1 MRAVTLLIL
10 SLLLNVRE
18 GTSQTGVGIP
28 QLQNCDN
35 LVQTFLNNYNIP
47 GASLAISK
55 SGKLIYMKGFGYS
68 DLAQTDSVYP
78 HNLFRVASVSKPIT
92 AVAIMKLVENGQLN
106 LNDTVFG
113 TNGILAN
120 HIYLSMANITDNRI
134 YNITVRQLLE
144 HSGGWDRNIPC
155 ISGNATP
162 YAYQPSHCDPIS
174 FPRHVTN
181 SLGAPDPVTEEMH
194 IRFLLE
200 KGLDH
205 DPGTSY
211 HYSNIGYLVL
221 GEIIEEVSGFSY
233 EDYVKTNIL
242 EPLDICD
249 IHIGKS
255 LLTHKK
261 EREVEYEGN
270 GFTTLSAYGGSQQ
283 VPWEYGGWVLEAMSA
298 HGGWIATARDLVQLV
313 LAVDGFAS
321 KPDILNSSSIAS
333 MTTGSTVN
341 SNYALGWSV
350 NSFNNWW
357 HTGSLDGSASII
369 VRSSGGYTWA
379 LLLNKR
385 AINSSSFWSDLDNLP
400 WNCISGLGATGV
412 TDYLAVPSQGTSL
425 IQHNT
430 GTAQGAYTKV
440 TLNWTNGN
448 GDSRILVAREI
459 SSPRSAP
466 VDGVSYV
473 SDSTFGMGS
482 DLGHG
487 NYVVCDGCS
496 NQTSILLPQ
505 GYYVVES
512 YEYNKNVITGTQEI
526 YNLCSRSS
534 TDTIDAG
541 GTVFNLI
548 EQSLIK
554 QYSPN
559 PVQSHLNIELSKMF
573 TGKTQIYDLHGTLL
587 KSITINQQNHIA
599 LNVQNLATGVYI
611 LKLTTDSG
619 TSSIR
624 FVKR

>member
-78 HNLFRVASVSKPIT
+78 YNLFRVASVSKPIT

-120 HIYLSMANITDNRI
+120 HSYLSMANITDNRI

-181 SLGAPDPVTEEMH
+181 SLGEPDPVTEEMH

-221 GEIIEEVSGFSY
+221 GEIIEEISGFSY

-249 IHIGKS
+249 IHVGKS

-270 GFTTLSAYGGSQQ
+270 GFTTLSAYGGTQQ

-321 KPDILNSSSIAS
+321 KPDILNSSSITS

-341 SNYALGWSV
+341 SNYALRWSV

-412 TDYLAVPSQGTSL
+412 TDFLSKPTQGSSNL
-425 IQHNT
+425 ISKV
-430 GTAQGAYTKV
+430 QGASV
-440 TLNWTNGN
+440 TYYDLELNWIS
-448 GDSRILVAREI
+448 GDGDRRLVTIGQPANFEFTT
-459 SSPRSAP
+459 P
-466 VDGVSYV
+466 VDGVVYPVNSTYGVGSGIGQNEYV
-473 SDSTFGMGS
+473 IYDGIKDSTLVKG
-482 DLGHG
+482 LRWAE
-487 NYVVCDGCS
+487 
-496 NQTSILLPQ
+496 
-505 GYYVVES
+505 YYFIKI
-512 YEYNKNVITGTQEI
+512 YEFNENVITDNQRI
-526 YNLCSRSS
+526 YDLCNVY
-534 TDTIDAG
+534 TDTIFNQKFSLDD
-541 GTVFNLI
+541 TNLI
-548 EQSLIK
+548 SKL
-554 QYSPN
+554 SPN
-559 PVQSHLNIELSKMF
+559 PTNDIIQLELNQMISGDIEVWDINGRSVMKDVIRYSKQ
-573 TGKTQIYDLHGTLL
+573 KE
-587 KSITINQQNHIA
+587 
-599 LNVQNLATGVYI
+599 LNVYNLKAGLYI

-624 FVKR
+624 FVKH